1 MRHSSIHSFS
11 CSYGRGSSLEM
22 PTQLLPILPSEIMID
37 ADVPSLFHYPTKDV
51 ADRLQS
57 MLDAEQRSQY
67 QCRDY
72 LHHRRP
78 LERNLR
84 QPRRSSAPPTLVS
97 TSNVNIAAAT
107 TTTTTNNVTPALRTK
122 IVQWLYECVD
132 YLDLSRE
139 CVAMAMSYVDRL
151 MSSSRTISNKA
162 AARTVAQA
170 RQDSM
175 LYQLI
180 AVSSL
185 FLAMKLN
192 SSQSVRSSPIDA
204 NTLVLISHDSYSA
217 KEIIDMEQVVL
228 EGLEWR
234 ICGPTSLSIAY
245 EAIAL
250 LAKTMPS
257 KKSDKWRRVSSLLD
271 STRLQIEMSIL
282 DYKTSVLRSPS
293 TIALASIMNSM
304 ELLDF
309 TIQEKRSFSH
319 TLMKCTVG
327 IQNDIFQSPQMERI
341 RSELHNVFDRQ
352 SSNVIDRAILGMSN
366 TTASEKI
373 AQSKNKRRLQSI
385 SPVRVDSD
393 IVNFAKTKSSH
404 RHQHKGPRPC
414 SNSKSRRKTDQVGLN
429 PVLIRTGKHSRNHD
443 SRRVPLEP

>member
-1 MRHSSIHSFS
+1 M
-11 CSYGRGSSLEM
+11 M
-22 PTQLLPILPSEIMID
+22 PTQYLLPILPSEIMTD
-37 ADVPSLFHYPTKDV
+37 ADLPSLFLYPTKDI

-57 MLDAEQRSQY
+57 MLEAELRSQY

-72 LHHRRP
+72 LHHRRH
-78 LERNLR
+78 
-84 QPRRSSAPPTLVS
+84 RRSSAPPTLVS
-97 TSNVNIAAAT
+97 TSNVNIAATAT
-107 TTTTTNNVTPALRTK
+107 TDIVTPALRTK

-151 MSSSRTISNKA
+151 MSSSRTISNRA
-162 AARTVAQA
+162 AAATVAQA
-170 RQDSM
+170 KQDSM
-175 LYQLI
+175 MYQLI

-204 NTLVLISHDSYSA
+204 HTLVLISHDSYSA

-234 ICGPTSLSIAY
+234 VCGPTSLSIAY

-250 LAKTMPS
+250 LTKTIPS
-257 KKSDKWRRVSSLLD
+257 NKADKWRRVSSLLD
-271 STRLQIEMSIL
+271 FTRLQIEMSIL
-282 DYKTSVLRSPS
+282 DYNTSVLRSPS

-309 TIQEKRSFSH
+309 TMKEKRSFSH

-341 RSELHNVFDRQ
+341 RKELHNVFDRQ
-352 SSNVIDRAILGMSN
+352 SSNIIDRAILGMSA

-373 AQSKNKRRLQSI
+373 APQNKPRSQSLSPTK

-393 IVNFAKTKSSH
+393 IVNFAKTKASYS
-404 RHQHKGPRPC
+404 RHQHKGPR
-414 SNSKSRRKTDQVGLN
+414 SSSSRNYRRKSNQVGLN
-429 PVLIRTGKHSRNHD
+429 PVLKRADKNSRHHK